1 MKNPKEKTKPMEKD
15 LYLNIIVEA
24 NLKAEE
30 DELNSKWTELSNT
43 PPKVLKVTTKD
54 LYTKEIVDEL
64 TEHWNDELEE
74 VYQDLFGED

>member
-1 MKNPKEKTKPMEKD
+1 MEKD